1 MTLSRVIALLTLGV
15 ASLLPAVAC
24 AQSTIAGPT
33 TYANVGGSRVLTIPV
48 TASVGGRCT
57 FALNG
62 APTGSFDAGQIDKLG
77 WANQFPF
84 VLDCNGAAR
93 VAVTSANGGLRTSA
107 QPTDAGY
114 LGLAPYQVRLN
125 LVGDASAAASA
136 QCDVA
141 TLIASASSPCAF
153 IGPATQSRGLR
164 IAPSSKSLTGSYLEV
179 SAAAY
184 SGPGILVQ
192 GAYADTLTVT
202 VSAAL

>member
-1 MTLSRVIALLTLGV
+1 MPFSRVIAMLAVGAV
-15 ASLLPAVAC
+15 SLLPIAAF
-24 AQSTIAGPT
+24 AQSTIAEPT
-33 TYANVGGSRVLTIPV
+33 VFYGGGSRVLRIPV
-48 TASVGGRCT
+48 TASVGGRCA
-57 FALNG
+57 FAMNG
-62 APTGSFDAGQIDKLG
+62 APTGNFDAGQIDKFG

-93 VAVTSANGGLRTSA
+93 VAVTSANGGLRTST

-125 LVGDASAAASA
+125 LAGDASATASA

-141 TLIASASSPCAF
+141 NLLTGASSPCAF
-153 IGPATQSRGLR
+153 VGPATQDQGLR
-164 IAPSSKSLTGSYLEV
+164 IAPSSKNLTGSYLEV

-202 VSAAL
+202 VSAAI

>member
-1 MTLSRVIALLTLGV
+1 MLVGV
-15 ASLLPAVAC
+15 SLLPVAAC

-33 TYANVGGSRVLTIPV
+33 AYIGGSRVLTIPV

-62 APTGSFDAGQIDKLG
+62 APTGSFDAGEIDRLG
-77 WANQFPF
+77 WSNQFPF

-93 VAVTSANGGLRTSA
+93 VAVTSANGGLRTTT

-125 LVGDASAAASA
+125 LAGDASATATA

-141 TLIASASSPCAF
+141 TLITGTSSPCSF
-153 IGPATQSRGLR
+153 IGPATQSQGLR
-164 IAPSSKSLTGSYLEV
+164 IAPSSKNVTGSYLEV

-184 SGPGILVQ
+184 AGPGILGQ

-202 VSAAL
+202 VSAAI